1 MKKLLTGLLVLSIA
15 FSAIMCGCTNDE
27 KAGETKPSE
36 TSASSEASKNDN
48 QESSKKVLTKYCQSF
63 VKGNNPLYGTWLID
77 GMDIPYFIFRNDNLG
92 EMVMG
97 AEGNF
102 ASLTLDTEN
111 KKLAATF
118 ILGINGSYDYKLSD
132 DGKLLV
138 LTGESETLNLIKQK
152 DYDFIPKA
160 PKNPKID
167 KDILGWWKAKNG
179 MIYYFGSDGIM
190 YSNQIS
196 METFYT
202 YEAENGKIDAVY
214 DYMGD
219 VKVEMEY
226 SYTNGTLKVEG
237 SKCTPYDPFK

>member
-1 MKKLLTGLLVLSIA
+1 MKKLFAGLFVLSIA
-15 FSAIMCGCTNDE
+15 FSVFMCGCTNDKTTE
-27 KAGETKPSE
+27 ETNISE
-36 TSASSEASKNDN
+36 TSKSSDISKEEKESSEKI
-48 QESSKKVLTKYCQSF
+48 LTKYCKSF
-63 VKGNNPLYGTWLID
+63 VKGNNPLYGTWLIE
-77 GMDIPYFIFRNDNLG
+77 GMDIPYFIFRNDGLG

-97 AEGNF
+97 SEGNF
-102 ASLTLDTEN
+102 ASLSLDTEN

-138 LTGESETLNLIKQK
+138 LTGKDDTLNLLKQE

-160 PKNPKID
+160 PKKVKVD
-167 KDILGWWKAKNG
+167 KNILGWWKSESG
-179 MIYYFGSDGIM
+179 MIYYFGADGIM

-202 YEAENGKIDAVY
+202 YKASNGKIDAVY

-219 VKVEMEY
+219 VKIEMKY
-226 SYTNGTLKVEG
+226 SYKKGTLKVEG
-237 SKCTPYDPFK
+237 SKCTAFDPFK

>member
-1 MKKLLTGLLVLSIA
+1 MRKLFAGLLVVSIA
-15 FSAIMCGCTNDE
+15 FSIFICGCTNDE
-27 KAGETKPSE
+27 ATEETK
-36 TSASSEASKNDN
+36 SSENSKSSGTSKK
-48 QESSKKVLTKYCQSF
+48 ESSKKILTEYCNSF

-77 GMDIPYFIFRNDNLG
+77 GMNIPYFIFRNDGLG

-97 AEGNF
+97 SEGDF

-138 LTGESETLNLIKQK
+138 LTEEDNTLNLLKQE
-152 DYDFIPKA
+152 DYNFIPES
-160 PKNPKID
+160 PKKVKID
-167 KDILGWWKAKNG
+167 KNILGWWKAKNG
-179 MIYYFGSDGIM
+179 MIYYFGADGIM

-202 YEAENGKIDAVY
+202 YKASNGKIDAVY

-219 VKVEMEY
+219 VNVEMKY
-226 SYTNGTLKVEG
+226 SYKNGSLKVEG
-237 SKCTPYDPFK
+237 SKCTAFDPFK